1 MTVAIRIAIA
11 ALFLCAAACT
21 PEGEP
26 MPIGGRTVEIH
37 AGPIDV
43 SEADPRR
50 ASILDSLRR
59 TLEDDLDQPLRLEY
73 VTVRERGGWA
83 FATVYPRTPA
93 GAQIDWMRTHYADER
108 RSGLLEDDA
117 AYALLQKRGDAWKV
131 REFSIGSPD
140 NAWMDWGREHGAPK
154 EIFWVAGG

>member
-1 MTVAIRIAIA
+1 M
-11 ALFLCAAACT
+11 
-21 PEGEP
+21 
-26 MPIGGRTVEIH
+26 
-37 AGPIDV
+37 
-43 SEADPRR
+43 
-50 ASILDSLRR
+50 
-59 TLEDDLDQPLRLEY
+59 
-73 VTVRERGGWA
+73 RERGGWA
-83 FATVYPRTPA
+83 FATVYPRTQT

-117 AYALLQKRGDAWKV
+117 AYALLQKRDDTWKV